1 MGPLATNNNN
11 AIRKKK
17 TAILPSIENEKLHF
31 TQKKKKKTCTVVW
44 CVKGNALTSHQS
56 PLLFEQMKNILA
68 RRVLTLILRPHRQ
81 HSPSNFYCF
90 SSFSWPFSTA
100 SSPPPPP
107 NNKLFVGGLSW
118 SINEKTL
125 KDAFSSFGEVSEVR
139 IVYDK
144 ETGRPRG
151 FGFVHFSMEED
162 ARCAKEAM
170 DGKPLLGRPL
180 RITFALD
187 KVRGG
192 APVVVPRL
200 WNSEIA
206 SGENDLFPHKS

>member
-1 MGPLATNNNN
+1 
-11 AIRKKK
+11 
-17 TAILPSIENEKLHF
+17 
-31 TQKKKKKTCTVVW
+31 
-44 CVKGNALTSHQS
+44 
-56 PLLFEQMKNILA
+56 MKNILA

-125 KDAFSSFGEVSEVR
+125 KDAFSSFGEVSEGNIFDEMPKPYVVSISREKQNLPGEVSQFLKIDLGWRFLASMR

>member
-1 MGPLATNNNN
+1 MQSVIGCMVYIQVFLLHDFLSILMKQSIMGPLATNNNN

-107 NNKLFVGGLSW
+107 NNKLFVGG
-118 SINEKTL
+118 T
-125 KDAFSSFGEVSEVR
+125 
-139 IVYDK
+139 
-144 ETGRPRG
+144 
-151 FGFVHFSMEED
+151 
-162 ARCAKEAM
+162 CALFYI
-170 DGKPLLGRPL
+170 PLLIRNSCC
-180 RITFALD
+180 TFFFFLILKFSRQAVMFFL
-187 KVRGG
+187 VSFN
-192 APVVVPRL
+192 L
-200 WNSEIA
+200 Y
-206 SGENDLFPHKS
+206 